1 MFTGMLTGRRL
12 PLTLAFAGLL
22 LLAFGAGC
30 RGFFVKPT
38 LSSIVVAPATP
49 TIETG
54 TTGNTVQMSAVGT
67 FNDGSTGNPAVSW
80 SSSSTSVATISTS
93 GLVTAVG
100 TGSTTITAAATQ
112 NPSITGTQTVNV
124 TVGCITAITLDHS
137 TLSLTANSLTGSLTA
152 TANTC
157 NGNFDITQV
166 ATWTSSN
173 TAVATVSAGTVTAVG
188 NGTVT
193 VTASSGNVI
202 SPAATVTVTGF
213 Q

>member
-1 MFTGMLTGRRL
+1 MFKGMLTGRRL

-38 LSSIVVAPATP
+38 LSSITVAPVTP

-67 FNDGSTGNPAVSW
+67 FNDGSTGNPPVSW
-80 SSSSTSVATISTS
+80 SSSSTSVATISNG
-93 GLVTAVG
+93 GLVSAVG
-100 TGSTTITAAATQ
+100 TGSSTITATSTQ
-112 NPSITGTQTVNV
+112 NPSISGTQTVNV
-124 TVGCITAITLDHS
+124 TVGCITGITLDHS
-137 TLSLTANSLTGSLTA
+137 TLSLTANTLTGSLTA

-173 TAVATVSAGTVTAVG
+173 TAVVTVSAGTVTAVG
-188 NGTVT
+188 NGTAT

-202 SPAATVTVTGF
+202 SPATTVSVTGF

>member
-38 LSSIVVAPATP
+38 LSSITVAPATP

-100 TGSTTITAAATQ
+100 TGSTTITATATQ

-124 TVGCITAITLDHS
+124 TVGCITAITLS
-137 TLSLTANSLTGSLTA
+137 TTSLNLTANTPTGSIMA
-152 TANTC
+152 TADTC
-157 NGNFDITQV
+157 QGNFDITSV